1 AYRTGKLSVTQASAL
16 VYVANQ
22 DSEAAWIEFA
32 QRHPTAHLVRVVRC
46 RRVIEW
52 SHPDL
57 ARELRG
63 MPPADSDEVGATAAM
78 EQIRSIERLQMS
90 AVAKPQD
97 WETDRPSWRPLEP
110 ANHTL
115 TLTAPVWVL
124 DILRVVMMRIM
135 SAADGYM
142 RPWEAFELLIDDF
155 VATHSPLEKRVSRVL
170 ARDGH
175 RCQVPCCTRAVVEV
189 HHIRFKSAGG
199 SSRSNNLVC
208 LCPFHHAHGIHKG
221 LITLRGAAPDR
232 LRWAFRLA
240 PGAEPYVRYR
250 GQTRVWQQ
258 SRPTQA
264 WSPTAPGHDNT
275 VCDPMRAEDRAR
287 IEA

>member
-1 AYRTGKLSVTQASAL
+1 
-16 VYVANQ
+16 
-22 DSEAAWIEFA
+22 
-32 QRHPTAHLVRVVRC
+32 
-46 RRVIEW
+46 
-52 SHPDL
+52 
-57 ARELRG
+57 
-63 MPPADSDEVGATAAM
+63 
-78 EQIRSIERLQMS
+78 
-90 AVAKPQD
+90 
-97 WETDRPSWRPLEP
+97 
-110 ANHTL
+110 
-115 TLTAPVWVL
+115 
-124 DILRVVMMRIM
+124 MRIM

-155 VATHSPLEKRVSRVL
+155 VATHSPLGKRVPKVL

-208 LCPFHHAHGIHKG
+208 LCPFHHAHGIHRG

-232 LRWAFRLA
+232 LRWAFRLE

-258 SRPTQA
+258 SRPAQDLRH
-264 WSPTAPGHDNT
+264 PAPAHDRAAS
-275 VCDPMRAEDRAR
+275 DEIRAEDHAW
-287 IEA
+287 IEALAIPSPSWPV